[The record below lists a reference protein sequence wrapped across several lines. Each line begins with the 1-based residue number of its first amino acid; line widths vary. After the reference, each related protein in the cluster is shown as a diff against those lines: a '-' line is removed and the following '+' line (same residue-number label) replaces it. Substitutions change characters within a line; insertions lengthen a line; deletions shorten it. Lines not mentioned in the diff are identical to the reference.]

1 VINWF
6 GRSKPEHPLAD
17 TRKVNE
23 LIARLP
29 THDGVQALE
38 EMANWLGTMSQA
50 TDLQMDPRFRNLDL
64 LDAASSKHENA
75 VMQEYL
81 GKQRQ
86 KKSYEQR
93 LWMCAHGFWQKLG
106 EGYLQCLQQHDDGEG
121 VSGQSA
127 SSLPVIVGR
136 AMRALRQQLK
146 WVLLRYGAAEPRI
159 WEGMARLY
167 QYADS
172 GKFADEA
179 IAIFPGSSGSGS
191 IKQEYLKAL
200 MLHASSTESLQP
212 ACQDLAV
219 RLVAHFSKNFV
230 LEDGPYVGCTHWID
244 LAAPKAPVR
253 MVQTIPDLPTVCFI
267 GAGDGLQGLEQLRA
281 HIAYTRSLPDG
292 LHLGDQYDL
301 DTLLGLVKHLEMDWA
316 GKTQSRRH
324 ERRKVASRITVVPG
338 LHEVLRMLEFA
349 NNDSLDFTVLQA
361 AESWIVEDMSNGGY
375 GAIIPSVA
383 GDWVEV
389 GSLIGVE
396 GETFRDWRI
405 GVIRRVTRH
414 AQQQRVGIQM
424 LGNAAEVLGL
434 QPQDADASLDIKA
447 LRTKFGTL
455 ELEKEFLDSMLAR
468 LGVSATKP

>member
-1 VINWF
+1 MINWF
-6 GRSKPEHPLAD
+6 GRNKPEHPLAD

-23 LIARLP
+23 LIAHLP

-38 EMANWLGTMSQA
+38 EIANWLDKMSQA
-50 TDLQMDPRFRNLDL
+50 GDLRMDPRFKNLDL
-64 LDAASSKHENA
+64 LDAASSKHEHA
-75 VMQEYL
+75 VMQDYL

-93 LWMCAHGFWQKLG
+93 LWMSTHGLWLRLG
-106 EGYLQCLQQHDDGEG
+106 EGYLQCLQQYDDGEG
-121 VSGQSA
+121 VSGQST

-136 AMRALRQQLK
+136 ALRALRQQLK
-146 WVLLRYGAAEPRI
+146 WVLLRYGAVESRI

-167 QYADS
+167 QYAETKS
-172 GKFADEA
+172 FADEA
-179 IAIFPGSSGSGS
+179 IAIFPGSSGSGT

-200 MLHASSTESLQP
+200 MLYASSTESLQP

-219 RLVAHFSKNFV
+219 RLVAHFGKRFV
-230 LEDGPYVGCTHWID
+230 LEDGPYVGCTHWVD

-253 MVQTIPDLPTVCFI
+253 MVQNIPDLPTVCFI

-292 LHLGDQYDL
+292 LDLGNPYDM
-301 DTLLGLVKHLEMDWA
+301 DMLLGLLKHLEQDWA
-316 GKTQSRRH
+316 GKTQSRRF
-324 ERRKVASRITVVPG
+324 ERRKVATRITVVPG

-349 NNDSLDFTVLQA
+349 NNDSLDFTILQA
-361 AESWIVEDMSNGGY
+361 AESWIVEDMSDGGY
-375 GAIIPSVA
+375 GAVIPSVA

-389 GSLIGVE
+389 GSLVGVE

-414 AQQQRVGIQM
+414 AQQQRVGVQM

-434 QPQDADASLDIKA
+434 EAQDMAAPLDMKA
-447 LRTKFGTL
+447 LRAKFGTL
-455 ELEKEFLDSMLAR
+455 ALENDFLESVLAKAG
-468 LGVSATKP
+468 LLITKP